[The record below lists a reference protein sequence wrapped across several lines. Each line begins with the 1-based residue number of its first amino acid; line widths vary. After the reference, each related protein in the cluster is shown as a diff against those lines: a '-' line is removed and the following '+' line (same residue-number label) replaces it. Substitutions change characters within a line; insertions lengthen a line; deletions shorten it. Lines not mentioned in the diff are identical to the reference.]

1 MKQKIYE
8 KLMHNLDD
16 QAKCYRLLLDVV
28 RSEKEI
34 LKESQIEKLNAINA
48 SKDQLITQIKSLD
61 ALRGNYAA
69 ELARTIGADT
79 VQPKLLDLAVRMGG
93 AEGEKLRSMHSMLE
107 LLIKRLMEINKENAD
122 SAQIALT
129 NVNKTLES
137 FKDNL
142 TGPKNYKR
150 HGQINRQLK
159 AGPEQSGNLV
169 SREA

>member
-8 KLMHNLDD
+8 KLMNNLDELT
-16 QAKCYRLLLDVV
+16 KCYRQLLDVV

-34 LKESQIEKLNAINA
+34 LKESKIEKLNAVNA

-61 ALRGNYAA
+61 ALRGNYAGD
-69 ELARTIGADT
+69 LAHQVGADT
-79 VQPKLLDLAVRMGG
+79 VQPRLLDLAVRMGG

-107 LLIKRLMEINKENAD
+107 LLLKRLIEINKENAD
-122 SAQIALT
+122 SAQVALN
-129 NVNKTLES
+129 NVNKTLDS

-142 TGPKNYKR
+142 MGPKNYKR
-150 HGQINRQLK
+150 QGQVNV
-159 AGPEQSGNLV
+159 GPDKSGNLV